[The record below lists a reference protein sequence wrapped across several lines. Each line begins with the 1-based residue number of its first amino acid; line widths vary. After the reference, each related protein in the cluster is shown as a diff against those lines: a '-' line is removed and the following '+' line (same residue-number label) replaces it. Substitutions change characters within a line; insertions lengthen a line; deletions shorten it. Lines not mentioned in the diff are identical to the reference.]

1 MWRRRRQYPESDCAE
16 RHDLAPLSP
25 DVVLLF
31 RRALYGLKRCSP
43 HLVLEVGRLLAR
55 PRGSVSMQRDLL
67 GGGGDAV
74 VLRVSC
80 GPPV

>member
-1 MWRRRRQYPESDCAE
+1 MLCCYSPLRKQKLRQT
-16 RHDLAPLSP
+16 L
-25 DVVLLF
+25 V